1 MKSFFLLT
9 LLSLLGSGTRAWSQP
24 VSKDR
29 LVNASELTLIGKAMS
44 TEHPFHR
51 VDTAVYKGLTASE
64 NQQARSTAGMA
75 LVFSTNSSF
84 IDVRA
89 RYIWE
94 HQKDNMTGMAS
105 SGFDLYIKDGGK
117 WIYAGTGVARDRS
130 QAVRIV
136 SDMDTTLK
144 ECLLY
149 LPVYSELGTLEIGVD
164 TEAVIRSIPNP
175 FTVKTVFFGSS
186 FTQGTAASRPGMS
199 YPMQLQ
205 RYLNLDVCNL
215 GFAGNSKLQPY
226 FADILADVQADAF
239 VFDAFSN
246 PTAAV
251 IKERLAPFIE
261 KLVKAHPHTPLVFVE
276 TIHRA
281 KANFNKKVM
290 ADEAAKRTAARRIME
305 GFVKRYPNVYLV
317 ADPLPAQQTGDTS
330 ADGVHP
336 SDMGYQLWAQ
346 HLSKQLIK
354 LLHLR

>member
-1 MKSFFLLT
+1 MKYFFLFT
-9 LLSLLGSGTRAWSQP
+9 LFNLFGGCTVAFSQQDLKGHF
-24 VSKDR
+24 VD
-29 LVNASELTLIGKAMS
+29 ASELTIIGKALPAK
-44 TEHPFHR
+44 HLFHR

-84 IDVRA
+84 IDVGA

-94 HQKDNMTGMAS
+94 HRKDNMTGIAS
-105 SGFDLYIKDGGK
+105 AGFDLYIKNKGQ
-117 WIYAGTGVARDRS
+117 WVYAGTGVAQDRS

-149 LPVYSELGTLEIGVD
+149 LPVYSELERLEIGVN
-164 TEAVIRSIPNP
+164 TKAVIKSIPNP

-205 RYLNLDVCNL
+205 RSLNMDVCNL

-226 FADILADVQADAF
+226 FADVLAAVQADAF

-246 PTAAV
+246 PTAAI

-261 KLVKAHPHTPLVFVE
+261 KLVKAHPHTPLIFVE
-276 TIHRA
+276 TIHRG
-281 KANFNKKVM
+281 KANFDRKVM
-290 ADEAAKRTAARRIME
+290 ADEAAKRATAREIMKE
-305 GFVKRYPNVYLV
+305 FVKRYSNVYFV
-317 ADPLPAQQTGDTS
+317 ENPLPAQQTGDTS

-346 HLSKQLIK
+346 NLSKHLIK